1 MVVQADGVM
10 YIQGEM
16 NSERQ
21 VSLVAGKKMRQAG
34 GRNTGIRDPVNTLA
48 IIESDTKHN

>member
-10 YIQGEM
+10 HIQGEM

-21 VSLVAGKKMRQAG
+21 IDERGRGPRLEQGRQV
-34 GRNTGIRDPVNTLA
+34 RRDPVNTLT

>member
-21 VSLVAGKKMRQAG
+21 VEFGGWEKMRQAG

>member
-21 VSLVAGKKMRQAG
+21 VVWWLGKNEASWRKEYRYKG
-34 GRNTGIRDPVNTLA
+34 SSKYFGDHRIG
-48 IIESDTKHN
+48 H

>member
-1 MVVQADGVM
+1 MMVVQADGVM
-10 YIQGEM
+10 VIQGEM

-21 VSLVAGKKMRQAG
+21 VVWWLGKMRQAG